1 MSPESLNGHIYKA
14 NKLKMTKH
22 AGTSKNFGAGDLSQ
36 EFRSGINLL
45 SSQRSVHQGQYSKK
59 RRTDETSPYYCK
71 NPLLAMPSHVTI
83 MQPVLQPNSF
93 FNQNIFNH
101 LNSGNRSNAFVQPQ
115 TFNTLTQNNGF
126 PQLSTSYDSFQMN
139 SSTGS
144 PGYPGLLN
152 PVPITKTLSI
162 NNSTNKVP
170 NTSTLKSNSRTGG
183 NDGDYN
189 IVVGEVL
196 RSPSE
201 SYEVLSFLGRGT
213 FGQVVKCQC
222 RSSNRIVA
230 IKILKNHPS
239 YLRQGNVEV
248 QILQKLSRHD
258 TEAHNIVRAIEFF
271 QHRSHIC
278 LVFELL
284 EQNLYEFLRSNN
296 FRPLDL
302 REIRPIAQ
310 QVLTALSK
318 LRNLGLIHA
327 DLKPENIMLV
337 CPTDGMMRYRVKV
350 IDFGSACHSSKA
362 IQNTYLQSR
371 YYRAPEIL
379 LGLPFNEAIDMWS
392 LGCVIAELFLGWPL
406 YPGSSEYDQI
416 RYIVETQGLPPR
428 DLLKMAGKAS
438 RFFVRDAFTFEWR
451 LKTQEEYTHETGQRA
466 KETRKYIF
474 SSLEQIREVT
484 LNTGSSGPA
493 LDDMEVK
500 MESEDRIHFTELL
513 SQMLQLPPSD
523 RILPDNALLHDFIT
537 MSYMRAYPYRKRVR
551 ESMDLM
557 RVCYQSYC
565 NQNNL
570 ELVNA
575 VQQHQQQQQE
585 QAMLDEAISTRAVT
599 AFAAQQHFLSFGSFL
614 QPPTTSADPG
624 CHDQRPPASTY
635 YFTPQQSVPSPTYY
649 HQRQQQKHQ
658 QRILRPQPPPP
669 PPPPDCQ
676 ASSLYDQLIAAAS
689 PYAAAAAHVMA
700 PQPLPPP
707 PAQVQSHQNAA
718 AAAAAAFMMQSAIM
732 AANGASTKPPHQ
744 SRPTAGGGGGDH
756 AMTATALAAAF
767 AATGYTNKAVGVR
780 DAQYVLP
787 SSHEAIQQLP
797 SVESSAGVNQVCPIN
812 IPAAMIVVNIDY
824 LMNCMSGVLPEST
837 GCASA
842 AHTLQRRQLR
852 RSENDMP
859 LFLSSSSSTTSATSQ
874 PLFYGTPHQYL
885 SQHIS
890 AAPPISLISSHQP
903 QAQIQV
909 QTQQQQ
915 QHPDVANSSAAVV
928 ATASSLAALRQL
940 ILNGNTQA
948 DLTATNQLIWESIM
962 HEHQQKSGFFTGS
975 DFNFPPADLYSQL
988 VQLGKQKQAYYYGQK
1003 CQFLHCGEQHHQK
1016 QVPLQPFLPLQAP
1029 PPPPAPSAPTSP
1041 SSLASQQQ
1049 QQQFT
1054 DPQFFLHGLTPSQP
1068 MLHSTSTPFPLH
1080 QTSARTHDAVQSA
1093 MNLAHHLFPRS
1104 CQRSASSS
1112 SSPRAGDGGG
1122 NGGEGENLGEVV
1134 NITSSFTEC
1143 HSNITEGDGPIASA
1157 LRSPSSPN
1165 TDVVLE
1171 MPVLA
1176 QSSPSFVCTS
1186 SNSGERSGPPE
1197 VMGAMNA
1204 DVSLVYSDITNEGEL
1219 DESTEDVHKTATGG
1233 AKGQEAAIAADKNR
1247 SPEPFHNTAAS
1258 DQPTSLIHRP
1268 DKKIP
1273 VGRVQPMKKAECD
1286 DSACVAQSQ
1295 APLLSHCY
1303 AQPQQQAH
1311 PALPTCSNTS
1321 ACCSTAIFTPEGA
1334 AAAAAAAALLFNSN
1348 RAQPQPALF
1357 PVATH
1362 HLHGQHHLRQQQQ
1375 QQQHLVTAEAYR
1387 NLILLQQHIN
1397 LSAAAAAQF
1406 ITAAAASSS
1415 AAAVAAAASSSR
1427 VSSELPLTDAVSGD
1441 ISVSGNRSL
1450 EQLTAQFMAAAAA
1463 AAGSGSGNTSSNSN
1477 SNTTRP
1483 RYL

>member
-1 MSPESLNGHIYKA
+1 
-14 NKLKMTKH
+14 MTKH
-22 AGTSKNFGAGDLSQ
+22 AGASKNFGAGDLSQ

-45 SSQRSVHQGQYSKK
+45 SGQRSVHQGQYSKK
-59 RRTDETSPYYCK
+59 RRTDGTSPYYCK
-71 NPLLAMPSHVTI
+71 NSLLTMPSHVAI

-101 LNSGNRSNAFVQPQ
+101 LNGGNRSNAFVQPQ
-115 TFNTLTQNNGF
+115 AFNALTQHNGF
-126 PQLSTSYDSFQMN
+126 PQLSTSYDSFQLN

-144 PGYPGLLN
+144 PGYSGLLN
-152 PVPITKTLSI
+152 PVPIAKTLSI
-162 NNSTNKVP
+162 NNTTNKVP
-170 NTSTLKSNSRTGG
+170 TTSTLKSNSRTGG

-196 RSPSE
+196 RSPTE

-222 RSSNRIVA
+222 RTSNRIVA

-248 QILQKLSRHD
+248 QILQTLSRHD
-258 TEAHNIVRAIEFF
+258 TEAHNIVRAIECF
-271 QHRSHIC
+271 QHRSHMC

-284 EQNLYEFLRSNN
+284 EQNLYEFLKSNN

-318 LRNLGLIHA
+318 LRSLGLIHA

-362 IQNTYLQSR
+362 VQNTYLQSR

-451 LKTQEEYTHETGQRA
+451 LKTQEEYTLETGQRA

-474 SSLEQIREVT
+474 SSLDQIREVT
-484 LNTGSSGPA
+484 LNTGGSGPG
-493 LDDMEVK
+493 LDDIEVK
-500 MESEDRIHFTELL
+500 MESDDRIHFTELL
-513 SQMLQLPPSD
+513 SRMLQLRPSD
-523 RILPDNALLHDFIT
+523 RILPDNALLHAFIT

-557 RVCYQSYC
+557 RVCYQSRC
-565 NQNNL
+565 SQHNL

-575 VQQHQQQQQE
+575 VQQHQQQQQQE
-585 QAMLDEAISTRAVT
+585 QAMIDEAISTRAVT
-599 AFAAQQHFLSFGSFL
+599 AFATQQHFLSFGNFL

-624 CHDQRPPASTY
+624 CHDQRHPSSAY
-635 YFTPQQSVPSPTYY
+635 YFTPQQSIPSPIYY
-649 HQRQQQKHQ
+649 HQHPQQKHQ
-658 QRILRPQPPPP
+658 QHILRPQPPPP

-689 PYAAAAAHVMA
+689 PYAAAHVMA
-700 PQPLPPP
+700 PQHPPPP
-707 PAQVQSHQNAA
+707 PAQAQSHQNAA
-718 AAAAAAFMMQSAIM
+718 AAAAAAFMMQSAII
-732 AANGASTKPPHQ
+732 AANGTSSTKPLSQ
-744 SRPTAGGGGGDH
+744 SRPTAGGSSGDH

-767 AATGYTNKAVGVR
+767 AATGYTNKGAGVR

-787 SSHEAIQQLP
+787 SNQEAIQQLS
-797 SVESSAGVNQVCPIN
+797 SVESSAGVNQ
-812 IPAAMIVVNIDY
+812 NIDY
-824 LMNCMSGVLPEST
+824 LVNCMSGVLPEST
-837 GCASA
+837 GCSSA
-842 AHTLQRRQLR
+842 THTLQRRQLR

-859 LFLSSSSSTTSATSQ
+859 LFLSSSSSATSAASQ
-874 PLFYGTPHQYL
+874 TLFYSSPHQYL
-885 SQHIS
+885 SQHVP
-890 AAPPISLISSHQP
+890 AAPPISLISPHQP

-909 QTQQQQ
+909 SAQQPQQ
-915 QHPDVANSSAAVV
+915 NSDVANSSAAMV
-928 ATASSLAALRQL
+928 ATASSLAALRQF
-940 ILNGNTQA
+940 ILNGNTQT
-948 DLTATNQLIWESIM
+948 DLTTTNKLIWESIM

-975 DFNFPPADLYSQL
+975 DFNFPPSDLYSQL

-1016 QVPLQPFLPLQAP
+1016 QVSSQPFLSLQAP
-1029 PPPPAPSAPTSP
+1029 LHPPPLAASTPTSP
-1041 SSLASQQQ
+1041 SGPSQQQ

-1054 DPQFFLHGLTPSQP
+1054 DPPFFLQGLTPPQP
-1068 MLHSTSTPFPLH
+1068 LLQSTSTPFPLPY
-1080 QTSARTHDAVQSA
+1080 QPSARTHDAVQSA
-1093 MNLAHHLFPRS
+1093 VNLVHHIFPHS

-1112 SSPRAGDGGG
+1112 SSRAGDGGG
-1122 NGGEGENLGEVV
+1122 NGGEVEREGVV
-1134 NITSSFTEC
+1134 NITSGFTEC
-1143 HSNITEGDGPIASA
+1143 HSNITDGDGPVASA

-1176 QSSPSFVCTS
+1176 QSSPSFVCAS

-1197 VMGAMNA
+1197 VLGAMNT

-1219 DESTEDVHKTATGG
+1219 EEDVHKTTGVDS
-1233 AKGQEAAIAADKNR
+1233 KGQETAAAADKNR
-1247 SPEPFHNTAAS
+1247 SPEPFHNTAAT

-1286 DSACVAQSQ
+1286 DSACFAQPQ

-1311 PALPTCSNTS
+1311 SAHPTSSNAS

-1334 AAAAAAAALLFNSN
+1334 AAAAAAAALLFNRN
-1348 RAQPQPALF
+1348 HAQHQSALF
-1357 PVATH
+1357 SVPTH
-1362 HLHGQHHLRQQQQ
+1362 HLHGHHHLRQQQQ
-1375 QQQHLVTAEAYR
+1375 QQQQLVTAEAYR

-1415 AAAVAAAASSSR
+1415 AAAAAAAASSSR
-1427 VSSELPLTDAVSGD
+1427 VSSALPLTDAVSGD
-1441 ISVSGNRSL
+1441 IGVSGNRSL
-1450 EQLTAQFMAAAAA
+1450 EQLAAQFMAAAAA
-1463 AAGSGSGNTSSNSN
+1463 AASSGSGNTSSNSN
-1477 SNTTRP
+1477 NTNRP

>member
-22 AGTSKNFGAGDLSQ
+22 VGASKNFGAGDLPH

-45 SSQRSVHQGQYSKK
+45 PSQRSVHQGQYSKK
-59 RRTDETSPYYCK
+59 RRTDGTSPYYCK
-71 NPLLAMPSHVTI
+71 NPLLTMPSHVAI

-101 LNSGNRSNAFVQPQ
+101 LNSGNQSNSFVQPQ
-115 TFNTLTQNNGF
+115 TFNTLARNNGF
-126 PQLSTSYDSFQMN
+126 QQLSTTYDSFQLN

-162 NNSTNKVP
+162 NNTTNKVST
-170 NTSTLKSNSRTGG
+170 TSTLKSNSRTSG

-196 RSPSE
+196 RSSSE
-201 SYEVLSFLGRGT
+201 NYEVLSFLGRGT

-248 QILQKLSRHD
+248 QILQTLSQHD
-258 TEAHNIVRAIEFF
+258 TEMHNIVRAIECF
-271 QHRSHIC
+271 QHRNHMC

-284 EQNLYEFLRSNN
+284 EQNLYEFLKSNN

-337 CPTDGMMRYRVKV
+337 CPTDGIMRYRVKV

-362 IQNTYLQSR
+362 VQNTYLQSR

-428 DLLKMAGKAS
+428 DLLKMAGKAG

-451 LKTQEEYTHETGQRA
+451 LKTQEEYALETGQRA

-474 SSLEQIREVT
+474 SSLDQIREVT
-484 LNTGSSGPA
+484 LNTAGSGTA
-493 LDDMEVK
+493 LDDMDVK

-513 SQMLQLPPSD
+513 SQMLQLRPTD
-523 RILPDNALLHDFIT
+523 RILPDNALLHGFVT

-557 RVCYQSYC
+557 RVCYKPYC
-565 NQNNL
+565 NQHNL

-575 VQQHQQQQQE
+575 VQQQQQQQRQE

-614 QPPTTSADPG
+614 QPPTTSAEPG
-624 CHDQRPPASTY
+624 CHDQRPSASTY
-635 YFTPQQSVPSPTYY
+635 YFTPQQSVPSPIYY
-649 HQRQQQKHQ
+649 HQHHQQKHQ
-658 QRILRPQPPPP
+658 QHILRPQPPPP

-676 ASSLYDQLIAAAS
+676 APSLYDQLIAAAS

-700 PQPLPPP
+700 PQPPPP
-707 PAQVQSHQNAA
+707 PPGQVQSHQNAA

-732 AANGASTKPPHQ
+732 AANGASPTKPLPQ

-780 DAQYVLP
+780 DSQCILP
-787 SSHEAIQQLP
+787 FSHQATQQLP
-797 SVESSAGVNQVCPIN
+797 SVDSSAGVNQ
-812 IPAAMIVVNIDY
+812 NIDY
-824 LMNCMSGVLPEST
+824 LMNCVSGVLPETT
-837 GCASA
+837 GCVST

-859 LFLSSSSSTTSATSQ
+859 LFLSSSSANTSTASQ
-874 PLFYGTPHQYL
+874 PLFYSTPHQYL
-885 SQHIS
+885 SHLP
-890 AAPPISLISSHQP
+890 AAPPISLISPQQP
-903 QAQIQV
+903 QAQMQV
-909 QTQQQQ
+909 QAQQQQ
-915 QHPDVANSSAAVV
+915 QHPDVANSSAAAV
-928 ATASSLAALRQL
+928 ATVSSLAALRHL
-940 ILNGNTQA
+940 IINGNTQA

-962 HEHQQKSGFFTGS
+962 HEHQQKSGFFTGT
-975 DFNFPPADLYSQL
+975 DFNIPPADLYSQL

-1003 CQFLHCGEQHHQK
+1003 CQFLHCGDQHHHQK
-1016 QVPLQPFLPLQAP
+1016 QVPPQSLPVQAP
-1029 PPPPAPSAPTSP
+1029 PPPPPIAPSTLTSP
-1041 SSLASQQQ
+1041 LPSQQQ
-1049 QQQFT
+1049 QQST
-1054 DPQFFLHGLTPSQP
+1054 DPQFFLQGLTPSQP
-1068 MLHSTSTPFPLH
+1068 LLHSTSTPFPLLH
-1080 QTSARTHDAVQSA
+1080 QTPARTHDAVQSA
-1093 MNLAHHLFPRS
+1093 VNLVHHIFPQS

-1112 SSPRAGDGGG
+1112 SSPRAGNGGG
-1122 NGGEGENLGEVV
+1122 NDDEDERDEVV
-1134 NITSSFTEC
+1134 NIASSFTEC

-1157 LRSPSSPN
+1157 LRSPASPN
-1165 TDVVLE
+1165 TEVVLE

-1176 QSSPSFVCTS
+1176 QSSPSLVCTS

-1204 DVSLVYSDITNEGEL
+1204 DVSLVYSDITNVGEL
-1219 DESTEDVHKTATGG
+1219 DESTEEVHKTATTD
-1233 AKGQEAAIAADKNR
+1233 AKEQEAAADKNR
-1247 SPEPFHNTAAS
+1247 SSEPFHNTAAS

-1273 VGRVQPMKKAECD
+1273 VGRVQPMKKAECND
-1286 DSACVAQSQ
+1286 GACFAQPQ

-1311 PALPTCSNTS
+1311 SSLPACSNAS

-1348 RAQPQPALF
+1348 CAQPQPALF

-1362 HLHGQHHLRQQQQ
+1362 HLHSQHHLRQQQQ
-1375 QQQHLVTAEAYR
+1375 QLVTAEAYR

-1406 ITAAAASSS
+1406 ITAAASSS
-1415 AAAVAAAASSSR
+1415 AAAAAAAVSSSR
-1427 VSSELPLTDAVSGD
+1427 VSSALSLADTVSGD
-1441 ISVSGNRSL
+1441 ISVGGNHSL
-1450 EQLTAQFMAAAAA
+1450 EQLTAHFMAAAAA
-1463 AAGSGSGNTSSNSN
+1463 AASSGSGNTSSNSA
-1477 SNTTRP
+1477 SNTSRP